1 MKHKEG
7 FLESYDGV
15 KLYYQVWMP
24 DGESKAVV
32 VVVHGLVEHS
42 GRYMN
47 VVNQIVPKGYA
58 VYALDHRGHGK
69 SEGERAHVK
78 RFDELIEDLK
88 IFVDFVRKNEKGKKL
103 FMLGHSMGSLIAMLY
118 VAKYPEGISG
128 LILSGTGA
136 RPGKISPVVKALLS
150 LIAKV
155 APKAK
160 FALPWDPSFIS
171 RDEKVVEAYVNDP
184 LVSQKASA
192 RLLAEVYYA
201 TFRAAKEAAKI
212 NIPCLI
218 QVGSADVSFDPESRE
233 ELYNTIPAKD
243 KTLKVYEGYRHEV
256 YNEIDKEKPLKDLED
271 WLQKHL

>member
-1 MKHKEG
+1 VKHEEG
-7 FLESYDGV
+7 FMSGYDGT
-15 KLYYQVWMP
+15 KLYYQVWKP

-47 VVNQIVPKGYA
+47 VVNQLVPKGYA

-78 RFDELIEDLK
+78 SFDEFVEDLK
-88 IFVDFVRKNEKGKKL
+88 LFVDLVKNKEKRKKL
-103 FMLGHSMGSLIAMLY
+103 FMLGHSMGSLITLLFM
-118 VAKYPEGISG
+118 AKYPEGVSG
-128 LILSGTGA
+128 VVLSGTGA

-150 LIAKV
+150 FIAKV

-184 LVSQKASA
+184 LVSKKASA
-192 RLLAEVYYA
+192 RLLAEVYYS

-212 NIPCLI
+212 SVPCLI
-218 QVGSADVSFDPESRE
+218 QVGSADVAFDPESRE
-233 ELYNTIPAKD
+233 ELYNIIPAKD
-243 KTLKVYEGYRHEV
+243 KVLNVYEGYRHEV
-256 YNEIDKEKPLKDLED
+256 YNEVRKEKPLQDLEE
-271 WLQKHL
+271 WLEKHL